1 MYFSPFSVCTLF
13 HRRYY
18 STRLYLIT
26 GARKNPLDTCGKCA
40 GTVIKAITSCAI
52 MDIICIAF
60 KSGICIGCKCKIF
73 AALALPWIDPFCD
86 GLSVV
91 LG

>member
-1 MYFSPFSVCTLF
+1 MSQFSIFWILGQRFLGFYPGS
-13 HRRYY
+13 R
-18 STRLYLIT
+18 
-26 GARKNPLDTCGKCA
+26 GKNPLDTCGKCA

-86 GLSVV
+86 GLGAI